1 MPTEKQKQ
9 LVEQMI
15 GKFKTLKKLGYTD
28 KQLSKILV
36 DLDLPL
42 GAHLHILRSVNK

>member
-15 GKFKTLKKLGYTD
+15 VRVKKLKKLGYSN
-28 KQLSKILV
+28 KQLEKIVV